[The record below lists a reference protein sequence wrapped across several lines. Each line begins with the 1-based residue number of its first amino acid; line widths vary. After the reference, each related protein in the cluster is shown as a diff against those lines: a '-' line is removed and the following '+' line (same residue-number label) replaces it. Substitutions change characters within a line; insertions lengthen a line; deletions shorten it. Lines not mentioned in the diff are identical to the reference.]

1 MRAVLCVAVLG
12 LAGCVGPSGPVIGDW
27 RGAEQSIEGY
37 RERVT
42 ELIID
47 GRPGD
52 GSGVYHLISSVPASG
67 IVSDPRDIRW
77 SDRWQKRLLHDPS
90 GAPYTVYHLDHAPP
104 SHLADYVLL
113 STGALLPV
121 VDPAHPDTRPESLRI
136 ALQPLSRTAYGYGR
150 P

>member
-1 MRAVLCVAVLG
+1 MRAVFWVAMLG
-12 LAGCVGPSGPVIGDW
+12 LAGCVGPTGPVVGDW

-42 ELIID
+42 ELILD
-47 GRPGD
+47 GTPNDNG
-52 GSGVYHLISSVPASG
+52 GIYHLVSSVPASG
-67 IVSDPRDIRW
+67 IASDSRDIRW
-77 SDRWQKRLLHDPS
+77 SDRWQKRIFRDPS

-104 SHLADYVLL
+104 SHLADYALL

-121 VDPAHPDTRPESLRI
+121 VDPAHPDLRPQSLQI
-136 ALQPLSRTAYGYGR
+136 ALQPLPRGTYGYGR